1 LDLAKAY
8 PAEAGIK
15 TWKRSLQFNKV
26 KNQVEL
32 KDQYELSAL
41 TQPVQ
46 QAFMTLCTIDTSTP
60 GKLGLK
66 TSTGDAHEIQYDA
79 KKWTVAIDLPS
90 TEGPEYRS
98 FKTKWANRPVQR
110 IIFTSKDSATKGNYQ
125 FIIK

>member
-1 LDLAKAY
+1 
-8 PAEAGIK
+8 
-15 TWKRSLQFNKV
+15 
-26 KNQVEL
+26 
-32 KDQYELSAL
+32 
-41 TQPVQ
+41 
-46 QAFMTLCTIDTSTP
+46 MP

-110 IIFTSKDSATKGNYQ
+110 IIFTSKDSGNKGNYQ
-125 FIIK
+125 FVIK